1 MHAARKRNRS
11 ALHLFVKGRALR
23 GEASM
28 QWLIVKETQILSA
41 LICFGYAM
49 AMALEPSAT
58 TSPSM
63 SSAELEFDH
72 VWIVVTRDAP
82 ERAALEKAGLKI
94 SPDVNRHDGQGTA
107 SITADFQNS
116 YIELIWPDP
125 TVSVAPGAERGVE
138 KFKNR
143 MNWRTSGWC
152 PIGIGLHRVRG
163 ATPFPFPTWTIAPDW
178 MPKGTAIEILTARD
192 DTRSPSF
199 FIEPDVLAVK
209 EKGKIDKSDPKAGA
223 LHHEIGVQRITK
235 IRLVKPKE
243 YQPVAAFAYLEK
255 ARIFQSGEGN
265 EWAVEITL
273 DGGRKSQTKDLR
285 PDLPLVIHY

>member
-1 MHAARKRNRS
+1 MHTARERNRT

-28 QWLIVKETQILSA
+28 QWFMVQETQILSA
-41 LICFGYAM
+41 LICFGCAN
-49 AMALEPSAT
+49 AIALEQSAT

-63 SSAELEFDH
+63 SSAEFAH

-152 PIGIGLHRVRG
+152 PIGIGLHRVGG

-192 DTRSPSF
+192 DTKSPSF

-209 EKGKIDKSDPKAGA
+209 EKGNTGKNDSKVGA
-223 LHHEIGVQRITK
+223 SQHRIGVQRITK
-235 IRLVKPKE
+235 IQLVRPKG
-243 YQPVAAFAYLEK
+243 YQPVTAFVYLEK
-255 ARIFQSGEGN
+255 AGILQSSQGN
-265 EWAVEITL
+265 EWAVEITF
-273 DGGRKSQTKDLR
+273 DGGQKSQTKDLR